1 MVTSVQKEK
10 PKAIIDESKMKYPTT
25 AATIYNKYRKT
36 SKPAH
41 AAILFAMDTVL
52 DITGKNPNLTVL
64 SEKWRDVADNFRD
77 EFPLWRSYAAS
88 IQGLLRRYIP
98 RIPQKTFEALFG
110 DLPCLIRS
118 DIMSL
123 ELSDDESA
131 QIFIPFL
138 YCSAHGRLRTP
149 DGYTLTSAMGLKY
162 IARCWHL
169 AHETRKHRPGFGNHK
184 NNRTEDVEELYT
196 GDPDASGAWDLGNM
210 LNTFFEIQ
218 VGDAA
223 PDGAELMDDEYD
235 EEVVIATAA
244 FLEFGIHIAEAVFN
258 EEEPCP
264 LASYLSSK
272 YSYRA
277 VALLGGLIASLG
289 IILSSFATTVTH
301 LVLCFGVMLGAGAG
315 LSFPPG
321 IFITTSYFVK
331 YRGFANGIAISG
343 SALGSMFL
351 PAFIGYLLNNYGY
364 RGAVLIIGGLT
375 LNVLVG
381 AMFYHPVE
389 MHMKKVYVDKSK
401 RKEEEKDSKA
411 EQQPSNDTTDTKLET
426 ITDQSSSNG
435 SISALVK
442 ELNLSPPTEII
453 SNGLEHVRSGVYD
466 GLPIQKF
473 GSTGQV
479 FRKISV
485 NSKNPSVVYYVP
497 SSRGKRK
504 ISTVSSSSLQ
514 YVSTAFHGSTLVGLN
529 PEYSSKSKRSQGW
542 TVLDC
547 CKPKKPAPTKPPAK
561 KKTSTLKDDY
571 LALLRDPIFII
582 ILISNGSNAIGYTNF
597 TLLLPKYAVDLGYSK
612 SHAAYL
618 LSVIAA
624 LDLIGRVGGAALSD
638 WLKVSRIVYFTGGLL
653 VSGISLFILP
663 LIPSYEAMAFVCAIF
678 GLASGTYV
686 GITAVVMVDLLGLE
700 RLSRSYGITLFV
712 NGVLQLFGTPICNVF
727 YEYLDS
733 NKILFHVLGLSL
745 IFGASAWLY
754 YPFVKPKQTDD

>member
-1 MVTSVQKEK
+1 MAQEK
-10 PKAIIDESKMKYPTT
+10 T
-25 AATIYNKYRKT
+25 
-36 SKPAH
+36 
-41 AAILFAMDTVL
+41 
-52 DITGKNPNLTVL
+52 
-64 SEKWRDVADNFRD
+64 
-77 EFPLWRSYAAS
+77 
-88 IQGLLRRYIP
+88 
-98 RIPQKTFEALFG
+98 
-110 DLPCLIRS
+110 
-118 DIMSL
+118 
-123 ELSDDESA
+123 
-131 QIFIPFL
+131 
-138 YCSAHGRLRTP
+138 
-149 DGYTLTSAMGLKY
+149 
-162 IARCWHL
+162 
-169 AHETRKHRPGFGNHK
+169 
-184 NNRTEDVEELYT
+184 
-196 GDPDASGAWDLGNM
+196 
-210 LNTFFEIQ
+210 
-218 VGDAA
+218 DAA
-223 PDGAELMDDEYD
+223 LLDAERGEQDRSLDFNAIKLE
-235 EEVVIATAA
+235 IANGGKKA
-244 FLEFGIHIAEAVFN
+244 G
-258 EEEPCP
+258 P

-453 SNGLEHVRSGVYD
+453 SNGLEQSKSDYLLSKDRGRTSPSSPPTPSPPRGRSASA
-466 GLPIQKF
+466 P
-473 GSTGQV
+473 GSTTASPS
-479 FRKISV
+479 R
-485 NSKNPSVVYYVP
+485 NSGAPARSSARSQSTPRTPRSSYVP

>member
-1 MVTSVQKEK
+1 M
-10 PKAIIDESKMKYPTT
+10 
-25 AATIYNKYRKT
+25 
-36 SKPAH
+36 
-41 AAILFAMDTVL
+41 
-52 DITGKNPNLTVL
+52 
-64 SEKWRDVADNFRD
+64 
-77 EFPLWRSYAAS
+77 
-88 IQGLLRRYIP
+88 
-98 RIPQKTFEALFG
+98 
-110 DLPCLIRS
+110 
-118 DIMSL
+118 
-123 ELSDDESA
+123 
-131 QIFIPFL
+131 
-138 YCSAHGRLRTP
+138 
-149 DGYTLTSAMGLKY
+149 
-162 IARCWHL
+162 
-169 AHETRKHRPGFGNHK
+169 
-184 NNRTEDVEELYT
+184 
-196 GDPDASGAWDLGNM
+196 
-210 LNTFFEIQ
+210 
-218 VGDAA
+218 
-223 PDGAELMDDEYD
+223 
-235 EEVVIATAA
+235 
-244 FLEFGIHIAEAVFN
+244 LEFTS
-258 EEEPCP
+258 P
-264 LASYLSSK
+264 L
-272 YSYRA
+272 
-277 VALLGGLIASLG
+277 
-289 IILSSFATTVTH
+289 
-301 LVLCFGVMLGAGAG
+301 
-315 LSFPPG
+315 
-321 IFITTSYFVK
+321 
-331 YRGFANGIAISG
+331 
-343 SALGSMFL
+343 FL
-351 PAFIGYLLNNYGY
+351 FH

-401 RKEEEKDSKA
+401 RKEEEKDSKV

-453 SNGLEHVRSGVYD
+453 SNGLEQSKSDYLLSKDRGKNLPLIPADAIASPRKISVRSGVYD

-547 CKPKKPAPTKPPAK
+547 CKPKKPAPTKAPAK

-663 LIPSYEAMAFVCAIF
+663 LIPTYEAMAFVCAIF